1 MNFEPKLERSN
12 PGYDWILKEIATL
25 EPFYFLKLN
34 HGFWERLVQIQKLGY
49 ELADIDALNSEQ
61 IAEIEKVTGVSDSY
75 FVEDGFLSE
84 LLYLFKA
91 YRPQENSFVFVS
103 SLQPWPL

>member
-1 MNFEPKLERSN
+1 MVNPLMNFEPKLERSN

-61 IAEIEKVTGVSDSY
+61 IAEMPKK
-75 FVEDGFLSE
+75 LSSGNSWK
-84 LLYLFKA
+84 YL
-91 YRPQENSFVFVS
+91 R
-103 SLQPWPL
+103 